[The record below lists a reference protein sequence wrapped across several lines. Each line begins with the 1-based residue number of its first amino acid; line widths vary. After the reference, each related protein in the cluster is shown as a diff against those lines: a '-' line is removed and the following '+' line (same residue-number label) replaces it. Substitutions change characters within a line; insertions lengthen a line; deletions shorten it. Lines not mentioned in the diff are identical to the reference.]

1 MRRESGEVV
10 LIDLDDSGIGSRH
23 LDLGWAFIM
32 QFVDFNQETGEM
44 HYRFDL
50 AEAFLRGYYGGTA
63 EISMS
68 AEEYDLLWQGAVFM
82 HISYMQCY
90 GLEAVDSLWE
100 ILKFGMRQ
108 KQQLWKNWTGES
120 GRG

>member
-1 MRRESGEVV
+1 M

-44 HYRFDL
+44 RYRFDL
-50 AEAFLRGYYGGTA
+50 AEAFLHGYYGGAA

-90 GLEAVDSLWE
+90 GPEAVDSLWE

-108 KQQLWKNWTGES
+108 KQQLWKNWTGKSE
-120 GRG
+120 RG